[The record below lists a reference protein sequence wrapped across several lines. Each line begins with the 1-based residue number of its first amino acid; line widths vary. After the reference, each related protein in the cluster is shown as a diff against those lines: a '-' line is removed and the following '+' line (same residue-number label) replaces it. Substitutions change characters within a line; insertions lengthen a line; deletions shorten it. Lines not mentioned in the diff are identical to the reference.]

1 MAITPPKLMDYSAA
15 IQANQSMSN
24 AFKQLGNT
32 SQDYMDYA
40 EKKKQNGIDNQYK
53 QDVFAETKN
62 QNKFSNQF
70 KQNEFDYGKT
80 RDTVKDG
87 QWGQTFNHNV
97 SQDNIKNDQWKQSF
111 ARIQNRDKIGDD
123 QWQMNYDYRKSN
135 DDRNYNYKVNQ
146 SNKPNYTQYTTT
158 DANGKPVLGFYDKT
172 TGTTVNTN
180 QPVYQTPKTMSDEQ
194 RIYYTERA
202 NDLKNKQ
209 LENMMKNFRDSPS
222 YTKLS
227 DEQKIKA
234 EEYVRTNGTIP
245 KINYSDGGWFGAE
258 SYSMGE
264 AVEKQKKNKLKDGSN
279 RDHLAN

>member
-40 EKKKQNGIDNQYK
+40 EKKKQNGIANQYK

-111 ARIQNRDKIGDD
+111 ARIQNRDAIGDD
-123 QWQMNYDYRKSN
+123 QWQMNYDYRKNN
-135 DDRNYNYKVNQ
+135 DNRNYNHKVNQ
-146 SNKPNYTQYTTT
+146 SNKPSYSTFDGV
-158 DANGKPVLGFYDKT
+158 DANGNPVLNLIDKN
-172 TGTTVNTN
+172 TGKVTNTG
-180 QPVYQTPKTMSDEQ
+180 QQVYQKPKQVSDEQ
-194 RIYYTERA
+194 RDYYSERT
-202 NDLKNKQ
+202 NDLIEKRSANLIKS
-209 LENMMKNFRDSPS
+209 FRDSPA

-227 DEQKIKA
+227 EQDKIKA
-234 EEYVRTNGTIP
+234 ERYVRTNGTIP
-245 KINYSDGGWFGAE
+245 EIKYSDGGYLGAE
-258 SYSMGE
+258 SYSMPMSD
-264 AVEKQKKNKLKDGSN
+264 AIMKEKQKKLEQDMKTLG
-279 RDHLAN
+279 L